1 MYNVAIVGSTGNVG
15 RKFLEILEERN
26 FPIKNLYLFASQRSA
41 GSYLEFKGQKYI
53 VENTCEENI
62 KNKKIKYFFKLIPFK
77 LNKYIPIQKIIKL
90 SILVFLFDTC
100 LTPVIKQHIKNIYS
114 MFVNFTTTLGITIN
128 FKVISPIADNNNPN
142 ARDAVLCFFL

>member
-41 GSYLEFKGQKYI
+41 GSYLEFKGQKYL

-62 KNKKIKYFFKLIPFK
+62 KNKKIESIRKTAKGTFSYLPELKKKIFDHVKKSKHQFKIP
-77 LNKYIPIQKIIKL
+77 
-90 SILVFLFDTC
+90 
-100 LTPVIKQHIKNIYS
+100 
-114 MFVNFTTTLGITIN
+114 
-128 FKVISPIADNNNPN
+128 
-142 ARDAVLCFFL
+142 

>member
-41 GSYLEFKGQKYI
+41 GSYLEFKGQKYL

-62 KNKKIKYFFKLIPFK
+62 KNKKMNRILLARSDIDVYWMVRNAILHSCIYLVKLE
-77 LNKYIPIQKIIKL
+77 
-90 SILVFLFDTC
+90 
-100 LTPVIKQHIKNIYS
+100 
-114 MFVNFTTTLGITIN
+114 
-128 FKVISPIADNNNPN
+128 
-142 ARDAVLCFFL
+142 